1 MVSHSPNVVSRSE
14 NVVSRKIG
22 KSLIRLRFRYL
33 GGICGMSRGRFF
45 FKGEFFTVFADTLYH
60 LYQFVSES
68 SVRI

>member
-22 KSLIRLRFRYL
+22 KSLIRLRFSDL
-33 GGICGMSRGRFF
+33 GGMCGISGGGFF
-45 FKGEFFTVFADTLYH
+45 FKMRILRFFADTLYH